1 MVAELSRTA
10 FKVDAHFGETKLGTA
25 TGFLW
30 TDPDALWII
39 TAKHNVTGL
48 NEAGTTIHPLG
59 AVPDRF
65 GVAFITEAAT
75 AQGPAITWGG
85 RLVQLYLD
93 DDRLESDWFQHPDPA
108 VDVAGIRFKR
118 EHDFINL
125 TAGHRTVNADL
136 DVYEPFTTDIGMDV
150 FVLGHPPRGLTG
162 GGRLPIFG
170 SEGLWPRSSRP
181 RADRC

>member
-85 RLVQLYLD
+85 RLVHLYLD

-125 TAGHRTVNADL
+125 TAGHRTVNAMCTSPSRPTSAWM
-136 DVYEPFTTDIGMDV
+136 YSCSATR
-150 FVLGHPPRGLTG
+150 RGASPAVG
-162 GGRLPIFG
+162 DYRFG